1 MKGKGK
7 RILSGLLSLLTIL
20 TSVIQPVITY
30 AAEPETSGY
39 EAQYPALE
47 TVREYLDAEEIVTAT
62 DYEVETGSSFDVKS
76 DFSGLEINDEKE
88 IQEFPV
94 DELKFKPRKKKV
106 KVSEQELKE
115 LQDLEDKKGDSKL
128 ND

>member
-7 RILSGLLSLLTIL
+7 RLLSGLLSLLTIL

-76 DFSGLEINDEKE
+76 DFSGS
-88 IQEFPV
+88 PATR
-94 DELKFKPRKKKV
+94 P
-106 KVSEQELKE
+106 
-115 LQDLEDKKGDSKL
+115 DSWR
-128 ND
+128 NFRENRRAARRR